1 MMKTQLWLPLCA
13 CSVLAI
19 TGCSGGAQLAP
30 ATPPNVS
37 GAARELGPHGL
48 GEVLTANKVT
58 VKNQLCLSKGSS
70 VVTTF
75 KASGTAKG
83 PYAGTFTAKGTWN
96 ITKLP
101 GNDLWT
107 FSQTYVIKTSAGEVD
122 GTITGNGQKIKATC
136 KTFGPATGKADLT
149 FKLVQHTGSATT
161 SVIRSGALD
170 EHLN

>member
-1 MMKTQLWLPLCA
+1 MKTQLWLPLCA
-13 CSVLAI
+13 CGMLAI
-19 TGCSGGAQLAP
+19 AGCSGGTQIAP
-30 ATPPNVS
+30 AAPANIS
-37 GAARELGPHGL
+37 GAARELAPRGL
-48 GEVLTANKVT
+48 GEVLSANKVT

-83 PYAGTFTAKGTWN
+83 PYAGTFTSKGTWN

-107 FSQTYVIKTSAGEVD
+107 FSQTYVIKTSKGEVD
-122 GTITGNGQKIKATC
+122 GTITGNGKTIKATC
-136 KTFGPATGKADLT
+136 KTFGPATRKAGLT
-149 FKLVQHTGSATT
+149 FKLVQNTGSATT